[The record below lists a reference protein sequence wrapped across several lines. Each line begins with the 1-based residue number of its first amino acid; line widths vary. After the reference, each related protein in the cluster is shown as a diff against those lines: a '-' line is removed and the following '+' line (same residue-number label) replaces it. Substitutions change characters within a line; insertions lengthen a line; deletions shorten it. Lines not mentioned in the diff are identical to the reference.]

1 MDDDHAVALLKRGD
15 LSGLEPLIERYSL
28 RALRTS
34 VLIVQDAGLAE
45 DVVQQAFVDAAGKI
59 GQLNSDRFGGWF
71 LTIVVRSSIK
81 AANKQVRLIPLEE
94 NEDGQI
100 QRLGEWLIDRRPSPE
115 EMVVSAQFREDVW
128 KALAQ
133 LTPELRAVV
142 TMKYYLGMSEID
154 ITRTTN
160 RPLSTIKW
168 RLYTAR
174 QKLRDLLRPTRADAA
189 DAPGGGQPLDGKEG
203 SKND

>member
-1 MDDDHAVALLKRGD
+1 MDDDHAIALLKRGD

-59 GQLNSDRFGGWF
+59 QQLNSDRFGGWF

-81 AANKQVRLIPLEE
+81 AAKKQARLMPLEE
-94 NEDGQI
+94 NDDGQI
-100 QRLGEWLIDRRPSPE
+100 QRLSEWLVDRRPSPE

-133 LTPELRAVV
+133 LAPELRAAV
-142 TMKYYLGMSEID
+142 TMKYYLEMSGID
-154 ITRTTN
+154 ITRATGS
-160 RPLSTIKW
+160 PLSTIKW
-168 RLYTAR
+168 RLYAAR
-174 QKLRDLLRPTRADAA
+174 QKLRGLLNVSKGGAA
-189 DAPGGGQPLDGKEG
+189 DAPGGELQLDEKEG
-203 SKND
+203 SKNE